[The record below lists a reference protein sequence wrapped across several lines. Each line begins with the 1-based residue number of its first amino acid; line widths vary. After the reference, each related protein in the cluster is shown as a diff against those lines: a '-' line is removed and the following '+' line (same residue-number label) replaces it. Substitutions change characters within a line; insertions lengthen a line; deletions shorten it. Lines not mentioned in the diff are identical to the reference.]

1 MAPKR
6 FRCFVI
12 GCKNEHSSRHL
23 LPTSERLKAQWITFA
38 FKGNARIIFY
48 TAVYIEQIRHKSVHK
63 SSVPDS
69 DTLLLLLLLLLR
81 LI

>member
-1 MAPKR
+1 MTYFQFHSWQFACLLAEEMLSYSSAVMR
-6 FRCFVI
+6 VALVL
-12 GCKNEHSSRHL
+12 CKYVC
-23 LPTSERLKAQWITFA
+23 
-38 FKGNARIIFY
+38 IIFY

-69 DTLLLLLLLLLR
+69 DTLLLLLLLR